1 LASGAFGP
9 MSGPGMVPPPPPPAG
24 TTRGERWTLGI
35 LAAVA
40 LAVAA
45 AGVTWQS
52 WDMVRSGHRPM
63 LQGWDDTFYY
73 AWLPAVVLDHTLDFS
88 RELER
93 GGTVDPAAQ
102 RVWEAQPRTA
112 AGLLPV
118 KYPPG
123 WAIGSLPFFLAAW
136 GLAPAHATGF
146 EPVFFAWVWLGQ
158 LLYAGLGLFLAARI
172 IRRLVPAAPAG
183 IAVLAL
189 WLASPLVYYQTARLS
204 MSHSQVFVL
213 AVGSFWLALRIL
225 DRRDSAATW
234 LALGFTAGLL
244 VVTRNVAGLYLLFP
258 AAVVALRLRRGLP
271 GVLLVLGAALPLG
284 AQLLAWKAVFGSWFA
299 YSYGSEHFWFI
310 DLHFL
315 SLFLSPRH
323 GWFYW
328 HPLTLLGTVG
338 FLAWGWHRRIAWP
351 WMASFLAVALLN
363 AAWPNW
369 WLGSSFGNRGLEVA
383 NFFAMVGLAVVAAA
397 ARARPGARRA
407 LYAAV
412 SLAIAYNLVLLA
424 LFLTRRISNEDAVS
438 YSDTRVAIA
447 RWIEGAPPNP
457 R

>member
-1 LASGAFGP
+1 MASGTFGP
-9 MSGPGMVPPPPPPAG
+9 MSGPGMVPPPPPPPG
-24 TTRGERWTLGI
+24 SPRSERRTLGI
-35 LAAVA
+35 LVAVA
-40 LAVAA
+40 VAVAA
-45 AGVTWQS
+45 AGVGWQS

-73 AWLPAVVLDHTLDFS
+73 AWLPAVILHHHLDFS
-88 RELER
+88 GEIAR
-93 GGTVDPAAQ
+93 GGTVDPAA
-102 RVWEAQPRTA
+102 RRAWEAQPRTA
-112 AGLLPV
+112 TGLLPV

-136 GLAPAHATGF
+136 CLAPAHPTGF
-146 EPVFFAWVWLGQ
+146 EPVFLIGVWLGQ
-158 LLYAGLGLFLAARI
+158 LLYAGLGLFLAAGI
-172 IRRLVPAAPAG
+172 IRRLVPEAPAG
-183 IAVLAL
+183 SAVLAL
-189 WLASPLVYYQTARLS
+189 WLGSPLIYYQTARLS

-225 DRRDSAATW
+225 DRRASGATW
-234 LALGFTAGLL
+234 LALGLAAGLL

-258 AAVVALRLRRGLP
+258 AAVVALRLRRGP
-271 GVLLVLGAALPLG
+271 PAALLLLGLAVPLCL
-284 AQLLAWKAVFGSWFA
+284 QLFAWKALFGSWLA

-315 SLFLSPRH
+315 SLFFSPRH

-328 HPLTLLGTVG
+328 HPLTFLGMAG

-363 AAWPNW
+363 SAWPNW

-383 NFFAMVGLAVVAAA
+383 NFFAMVGLAVVAVA
-397 ARARPGARRA
+397 ARARPAASRA
-407 LYAAV
+407 LHAAV
-412 SLAIAYNLVLLA
+412 SVAIAYNLVLLA
-424 LFLTRRISNEDAVS
+424 LFLTRRISTEAAVS
-438 YSDTRVAIA
+438 YSDTRVAIT

-457 R
+457 D